1 MTSAE
6 TTSTGLLLRI
16 PDAARALAIG
26 RSTVY
31 ELIADGELEIVHIG
45 RSARV
50 TTESIAAFIDR
61 RRSGKTAG
69 DSLHS

>member
-16 PDAARALAIG
+16 PEAARALAIG

-31 ELIADGELEIVHIG
+31 ELIANGDLETVHIG

-50 TTESIAAFIDR
+50 TTDSIAAFIDR
-61 RRSGKTAG
+61 RRSGQTSG
-69 DSLHS
+69 RGSGH